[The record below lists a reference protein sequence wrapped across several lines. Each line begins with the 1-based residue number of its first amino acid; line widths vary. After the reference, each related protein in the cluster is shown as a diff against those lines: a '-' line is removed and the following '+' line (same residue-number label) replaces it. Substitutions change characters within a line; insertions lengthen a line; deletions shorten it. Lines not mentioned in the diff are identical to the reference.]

1 MPFIAAPIEEF
12 NKFKEN
18 LKAAQPEGSNDLV
31 CTRYDWCYF
40 IDDCSNLAKTV
51 DPLTFVFGNKDTNKT
66 FSIPSESFMIPDK
79 DYRTNLT
86 LCHLGIVGQK
96 WSTSYDTWRLGETF
110 MQNFYTAF
118 DATNPNQL

>member
-12 NKFKEN
+12 ERFKEN
-18 LKAAQPEGSNDLV
+18 LKAAHPEKNLV

-40 IDDCSNLAKTV
+40 IGECEELSKVV

-66 FSIPSESFMIPDK
+66 FTIPSESFMIPDL

-96 WSTSYDTWRLGETF
+96 WTTSFDTWRLGETF